1 MTTKLTPADVQ
12 GDHEALLKDEKMLE
26 HLKTERRFNS
36 EMLEK
41 LQIGWVEQ
49 GGYEWFSFPIFDEHG
64 ECKFKKLKKP
74 PTGPKLQDKGMVYPS
89 GRKATLYPLQLFDEI
104 AEEIV
109 IGEGEPDIVA
119 ARSIGLHA
127 FCGTAGAKTFDREW
141 FSLLKRGKVR
151 RCHLCMDH
159 DETGRAATA
168 MLIELLLEHCPEWEI
183 SIVAWPEGFP
193 EKGDLTDF
201 LRQHAGDNPAG
212 SLLGLMRRYLPPSPQ
227 ERLRSELREN
237 SSMHILPVQAFHEGV
252 AYYTVPLQHRSE
264 TALYTVTS
272 KREIF
277 PCTPEAF
284 ADRKLSILRLPLL
297 DTSRW
302 SQAKLLDYLDG
313 KESISLGDLFNFLSE
328 MVLKAYVDLPD
339 PRFYDCITLWI
350 IATYFY
356 RIFHAFPYLH
366 LYGEFHSGKTKV
378 LQIAVLLSF
387 NGEMLTSTTAAA
399 LVRLIHFNGATC
411 GIDEAEKLENDRDEA
426 AATLLEILRCGYK
439 KGATVPRC
447 ESDGESS
454 FKVVRYDPY
463 SPKVIAGTKPL
474 ESALSSRCIQVL
486 LLRSKNHQVAN
497 REVNIGATDWSDYR
511 SLLYAASLSSSKDVH
526 TALQETE
533 FAEVIGRDAEIWR
546 PLLVVAKVV
555 DPSGELFQE
564 MLTLAK
570 ETQQLRQQEEEDSA
584 TPKVIACLYELLKGK
599 ERDFLPAETIFEALQ
614 AHDEEFAWLSDPKFR
629 NSRGKWLNRTLKK
642 INLWNGPARLKSVYG
657 EKKKGYILEASKLLE
672 IADRYSIPLAP
683 TPSETVTPV
692 TDSSSPFL

>member
-1 MTTKLTPADVQ
+1 MTPKLTPNDVHA
-12 GDHEALLKDEKMLE
+12 DHEALLKNEKMLA
-26 HLKTERRFNS
+26 HLSTERHFNA
-36 EMLEK
+36 ETIK
-41 LQIGWVEQ
+41 VLQIGWVEH
-49 GGYEWFSFPIFDEHG
+49 GGFEWFSFPIFDEHG

-74 PTGPKLQDKGMVYPS
+74 PTGPTLQDKGMVYPS
-89 GRKATLYPLQLFDEI
+89 GRKAMLYPLQLFDEA
-104 AEEIV
+104 AEDIL

-141 FSLLKRGKVR
+141 LSLLKRGKVR
-151 RCHLCMDH
+151 RCYLCMDH
-159 DETGRAATA
+159 DETGRAATV
-168 MLIELLLEHCPEWEI
+168 MLIELLLECCPEWEI
-183 SIVAWPEGFP
+183 SIVAGPQGFP

-201 LRQHAGDNPAG
+201 LRQHAGENPAG
-212 SLLGLMRRYLPPSPQ
+212 ALLGLSRRYLPPSPQ
-227 ERLRSELREN
+227 ERLRSELREY
-237 SSMHILPVQAFHEGV
+237 SSRHILPVQAFHDGI
-252 AYYTVPLQHRSE
+252 AYYTVALERRGE
-264 TALYTVTS
+264 TSLYTITS

-277 PCTPEAF
+277 PCTPDAF
-284 ADRKLSILRLPLL
+284 AERKLSVLRLPLL

-302 SQAKLLDYLDG
+302 TQTKLLDYLEG
-313 KESISLGDLFNFLSE
+313 AEPMSLGDLFNVLNE

-339 PRFYDCITLWI
+339 PRFYACITLWI
-350 IATYFY
+350 IATYFC

-426 AATLLEILRCGYK
+426 AATLLQILRCGYK

-447 ESDGESS
+447 EESDSG

-474 ESALSSRCIQVL
+474 EGALSSRCIQVL
-486 LLRSKNHQVAN
+486 MLRSKNHQVAN
-497 REVNIGATDWSDYR
+497 REVNVGSTDWSDYR
-511 SLLYAASLSSSKDVH
+511 SLLYAAALSSCQDVH
-526 TALQETE
+526 TALSETE
-533 FAEVIGRDAEIWR
+533 MGEVIGRDAEIWR

-570 ETQQLRQQEEEDSA
+570 ETQALRQQEDEDTA
-584 TPKVIACLYELLKGK
+584 TPKVIVCLHELLKGK
-599 ERDFLPAETIFEALQ
+599 ECDFLPAETIFEALL
-614 AHDEEFAWLSDPKFR
+614 ACDEEFGWLNDPKFKH
-629 NSRGKWLNRTLKK
+629 SRGRWLNRTLKK
-642 INLWNGPARLKSVYG
+642 INLWRGPARLKSVYG
-657 EKKKGYILEASKLLE
+657 EKKKGYDLEAAKLRE
-672 IADRYSIPLAP
+672 IADRYSIPLAT
-683 TPSETVTPV
+683 TPSEAVTTV
-692 TDSSSPFL
+692 TDSGFPF